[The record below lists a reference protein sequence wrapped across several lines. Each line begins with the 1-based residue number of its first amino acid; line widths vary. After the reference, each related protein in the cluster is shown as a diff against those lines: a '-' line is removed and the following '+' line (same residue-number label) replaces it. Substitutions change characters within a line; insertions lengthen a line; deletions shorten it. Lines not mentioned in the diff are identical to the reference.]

1 MSKMMLVVNLHEI
14 DFLNEVLAA
23 LARMQVRDCVVQQ
36 VECVPSNHMQDGLE
50 PNMLASIA
58 GLFKP
63 QHKINYL
70 INAVADQQDIEQI
83 SITLR
88 ALYKEDRYV
97 CSFWFV
103 PMVGYCYHKVAD

>member
-1 MSKMMLVVNLHEI
+1 MLLVVNLHET

-23 LARMQVRDCVVQQ
+23 LARMQVLDCVVQQ
-36 VECVPSNHMQDGLE
+36 VEFLPSHHTGDGLE

-70 INAVADQQDIEQI
+70 INAVTDEQDMEQI
-83 SITLR
+83 STALK
-88 ALYKEDRYV
+88 ALYKEDHYA

-103 PMVGYCYHKVAD
+103 PMMGYWYHKATD